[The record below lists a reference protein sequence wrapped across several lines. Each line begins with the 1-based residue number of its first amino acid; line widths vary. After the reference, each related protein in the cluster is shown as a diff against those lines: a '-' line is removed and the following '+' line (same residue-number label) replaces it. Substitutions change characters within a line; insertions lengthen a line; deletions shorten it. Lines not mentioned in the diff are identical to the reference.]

1 MVKFLQ
7 DLGFQATEENALYFV
22 IALAIAVILEVAL
35 IACIFVVAARTRKL
49 KKMNQKL
56 DELIESNKQ
65 LLEAMQKK
73 ENSPCAFPMPQM
85 PRMPHMGSSWRRR

>member
-7 DLGFQATEENALYFV
+7 DLGFQATEENALYLA
-22 IALAIAVILEVAL
+22 IALAVAALLALAL
-35 IACIFVVAARTRKL
+35 IICIFVIAARTRKL

-56 DELIESNKQ
+56 DELLEINKQ
-65 LLEAMQKK
+65 LLETVQKRDHA
-73 ENSPCAFPMPQM
+73 PCVFPMPQM